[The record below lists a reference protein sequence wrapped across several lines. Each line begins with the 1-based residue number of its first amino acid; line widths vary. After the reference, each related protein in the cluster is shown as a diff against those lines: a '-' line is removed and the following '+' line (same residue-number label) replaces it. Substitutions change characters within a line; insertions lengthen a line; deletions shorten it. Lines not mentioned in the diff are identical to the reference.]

1 MLSALS
7 PELYDSIIVTGDVPY
22 RGDIWKS
29 DAYSLGKPPLLI

>member
-1 MLSALS
+1 
-7 PELYDSIIVTGDVPY
+7 VTGDVPY